1 MKAKNLK
8 GLFSKLSGYGD
19 EALDYG
25 LDVAKYADNYID
37 NYTDDI
43 ARGFGNPNA
52 FGKNVPS
59 NLHLGTTTVP
69 PSDMHPLEIRNALA
83 DATYWSAPIEEKR
96 ANLLRNAVDANLPT
110 TSATRSKLMEILD
123 RIPYDD
129 YPVTNSEY
137 LNSLNIS
144 SDELDNMRNLTDPL
158 EQMLSGELTWSGR
171 EGIQN
176 IQELNKLLDTL
187 PPMQKPTYSRYSM
200 PPSGGYGKL
209 GDLYEQLDDT
219 YNDITKKAFSD
230 VPTYL
235 DPDLA
240 KNYTP
245 IGDLRDRLYPYSSNK
260 AFDDW
265 AGYFESGAY
274 LEQDPPEWWEDFKD
288 EEEYL
293 EYFKHLS
300 ARDPA
305 TLFIPSDS
313 KTHPVLRAHAGN
325 SGGKLKKLYSKIGL
339 PTTHSDLDDYSWL
352 PF

>member
-1 MKAKNLK
+1 MSSKNLK
-8 GLFSKLSGYGD
+8 SLFSKLKGSG
-19 EALDYG
+19 
-25 LDVAKYADNYID
+25 
-37 NYTDDI
+37 DDI
-43 ARGFGNPNA
+43 NGIA
-52 FGKNVPS
+52 K
-59 NLHLGTTTVP
+59 T
-69 PSDMHPLEIRNALA
+69 
-83 DATYWSAPIEEKR
+83 
-96 ANLLRNAVDANLPT
+96 LLNNAVDANLPT

-129 YPVTNSEY
+129 YPVTNSNY

-144 SDELDNMRNLTDPL
+144 NNELDNMRNLTDPL

-187 PPMQKPTYSRYSM
+187 PPMQKPTYGRYSM

-209 GDLYEQLDDT
+209 GDLYKQLDDT
-219 YNDITKKAFSD
+219 YNGITEKAFSD

-245 IGDLRDRLYPYSSNK
+245 IGDLRDRLYSYSSDK

-265 AGYFESGAY
+265 ADYFESGAY
-274 LEQDPPEWWEDFKD
+274 LEQDLPEWWGDFNNED
-288 EEEYL
+288 EYL
-293 EYFKHLS
+293 EYLNRLN
-300 ARDPA
+300 ARNPA
-305 TLFIPSDS
+305 TLSIPSES
-313 KTHPVLRAHAGN
+313 EMQPILRAHAGN
-325 SGGKLKKLYSKIGL
+325 SSGKLKKLYSKLGF
-339 PTTHSDLDDYSWL
+339 PTSRPLNFTDDSDL